1 MIQILWGSA
10 QNPKV
15 NDRLATWCA
24 QKVGLVRG
32 FSEPFTTM
40 GVFSGSDLIGVT
52 VFHNYQPEDGV
63 IEISGASASARWLP
77 RSILF
82 EKFSYIFDQ
91 LGCQLCVMRVSERND
106 RMIAVA
112 RKYGFTGHLIPR
124 LRGRDEAEW
133 VFTLTD
139 DEWRKSRFHKR
150 ND

>member
-1 MIQILWGSA
+1 MQAIWGS
-10 QNPKV
+10 
-15 NDRLATWCA
+15 DREPQLNAALADWCA
-24 QKVGLVRG
+24 RRIGLNRG
-32 FSEPFTTM
+32 FTPPYTTM
-40 GVFSGSDLIGVT
+40 GVFDGAELAGVT
-52 VFHNYQPEDGV
+52 VFNNYQPQDGV

-133 VFTLTD
+133 IFTLAD
-139 DEWRKSRFHKR
+139 DEWRNSRFHR
-150 ND
+150 RRT